1 MSSEQGI
8 TMKRKFGP
16 GRFRLALLLLVGLLA
31 GCGASDSAQ
40 PIGDTTSGDDGD
52 GDTGTGDGDGTGSD
66 GNGDTDPVVPNK
78 APVANA
84 GLDQR
89 ALAGETVYLPGSG
102 QDSDGTIASYEWA
115 QVDGTA
121 AIINNTSAATT
132 TVLLPSV
139 SAAEE
144 LSFSLTVTDNDG
156 ASHTDSVNISLFVED
171 DPAGNAKP
179 QANAGIDQVVSTGTD
194 VQLRGLGDDL
204 DGLIVSYAWT
214 QSDGPEVEVL
224 NANTSQASFLAPE
237 VDGAGTFTFVL
248 TVTDDGGAQ
257 ASDDISVEVFS
268 LMTPPQ
274 NVVAAV
280 EPDVITLTWD
290 EVPGAET
297 YDIYYALESFD
308 AVSDHE
314 NYQLL
319 VGGTLEQGVRTNRF
333 ELNTP
338 STINDY
344 YFLITAIRADDES
357 TPSDEISATNEV
369 GYVVNATGL
378 LNDTGLDTFANASVG
393 GIQLPLSEFPGQ
405 DADYGRDQDASLVK
419 AGAGS
424 AGFDFIKVSSSGRTL
439 SASDNFWDCVF
450 DNRTGLLWEVKKA
463 AGSTDAQASDSTFTW
478 YFSDDRLTGAR
489 PGVESGGVCNL
500 STNCNTEA
508 YVLAMNELELCG
520 RTDWRVPTIVEL
532 KSIVDHG
539 SDQPMIDEDYFPNT
553 DTGSYWSSSTAS
565 NAELTRED
573 IVDTNADFAWS
584 VEFYDGLMRQESRAA
599 RVRVRVVSGGSGNE

>member
-1 MSSEQGI
+1 M
-8 TMKRKFGP
+8 
-16 GRFRLALLLLVGLLA
+16 
-31 GCGASDSAQ
+31 
-40 PIGDTTSGDDGD
+40 
-52 GDTGTGDGDGTGSD
+52 DGTS
-66 GNGDTDPVVPNK
+66 
-78 APVANA
+78 
-84 GLDQR
+84 
-89 ALAGETVYLPGSG
+89 
-102 QDSDGTIASYEWA
+102 
-115 QVDGTA
+115 

-139 SAAEE
+139 SAAEA

-171 DPAGNAKP
+171 NPAGNTKP
-179 QANAGIDQVVSTGTD
+179 QADAGIDQVVSTGTD

-204 DGLIVSYAWT
+204 DGLIVSYAWA
-214 QSDGPEVEVL
+214 QSDGPAVEML
-224 NANTSQASFLAPE
+224 NANTSQASFVAPE
-237 VDGAGTFTFVL
+237 VDGTGTFTFVL
-248 TVTDDGGAQ
+248 TVTDDGGAR

-274 NVVAAV
+274 NVAAAV

-319 VGGTLEQGVRTNRF
+319 VGGALEQGVRTNRF

-357 TPSDEISATNEV
+357 DPSDEISATNQV
-369 GYVVNATGL
+369 GYVVSATGL

-405 DADYGRDQDASLVK
+405 DADHGRDQDASLVK
-419 AGAGS
+419 AGAGR
-424 AGFDFIKVSSSGRTL
+424 AGFDFIKVSSTGRTL
-439 SASDNFWDCVF
+439 SASDSSWDCVF

-463 AGSTDAQASDSTFTW
+463 SGSNDAQASDSTFTW
-478 YFSDDRLTGAR
+478 YFSDDRLTGSR

-500 STNCNTEA
+500 SSNCNTEA

-520 RTDWRVPTIVEL
+520 RTDWRVPTIGEL

-565 NAELTRED
+565 NAELTRDD
-573 IVDTNADFAWS
+573 IMDTNADFAWS

-599 RVRVRVVSGGSGNE
+599 RVHVRVVSGGSGNE